1 MASSRRCE
9 QLNFVFALFK
19 SKISLSVLNVK
30 TTETWRC
37 KGGVG
42 KEKVVGEKKEER
54 EKERKR
60 VDEEDSKDSDYGP
73 HLMLVMRSFDTQF
86 N

>member
-1 MASSRRCE
+1 M
-9 QLNFVFALFK
+9 
-19 SKISLSVLNVK
+19 
-30 TTETWRC
+30 
-37 KGGVG
+37 G

-60 VDEEDSKDSDYGP
+60 VDEEDSKDGDYGP
-73 HLMLVMRSFDTQF
+73 HLMLVMHSFDTQF